1 MPEDPVCGSGHC
13 HIIPFWA
20 IRLSKNE
27 LVATKLQN
35 VVEFYMVNIKVNVQH
50 YLDTQVYFRLLNFIF
65 KLDVFG
71 VTVVRSG
78 KK

>member
-27 LVATKLQN
+27 LFATKLQN
-35 VVEFYMVNIKVNVQH
+35 VVEFYMVNH
-50 YLDTQVYFRLLNFIF
+50 
-65 KLDVFG
+65 
-71 VTVVRSG
+71 
-78 KK
+78 